1 MQQSSFPAT
10 LEHLNDML
18 GFILGFAQQQG
29 FEEKIVGKVRLAM
42 EEVLVNIISYAYPDS
57 TGSIDIGCAP
67 AEGDRTGI
75 IIEVKDR
82 GVPFNM
88 LDKEDPDTTL
98 PMEDRQIGG
107 LGIFF
112 AKQIMDDL
120 RYERS
125 GETNIL
131 RLTKYA

>member
-10 LEHLNDML
+10 MEQLDAML

-29 FEEKIVGKVRLAM
+29 FDDKAVGKVRLAM
-42 EEVLVNIISYAYPDS
+42 EEILVNIISYAYPDS

-67 AEGDRTGI
+67 SGDGKTGI
-75 IIEVKDR
+75 IIEVRDR

-88 LDKEDPDTTL
+88 LEKEDPDTTL
-98 PMEDRQIGG
+98 PMEERQIGG

-120 RYERS
+120 KYERS
-125 GETNIL
+125 GDTNIL